1 MSEWVEYTLGDLC
14 VLIGGGTPKT
24 NKSEYWNGDIP
35 WLSVSDFNNGRK
47 YCYDA
52 EKKITELG
60 LLESSTK
67 ILRKGQIIISARGTV
82 GIIAMIGKD
91 MAFNQSNYGIT
102 AVESL
107 TTNDFLYYLLKF
119 CVPNLLN
126 ASYGAVFDTIT
137 KNTFNQIQIDLPPLQ
152 EQKAI
157 AAVLSS
163 LDDKIDLLHRQN
175 QTLEAMAE
183 TLFRQWLST
192 VELEE
197 KPFST
202 IISSTL
208 GGEWGKEHLEGDY
221 DTEVNCIRGT
231 DIADMLT
238 GLPSR
243 APLRYVKKK
252 KYDSIKPQTGDVI
265 IEISSGTED
274 QSTGRCVYLND
285 LSFRLFDRPI
295 VFSNFCR
302 LIRPIRKEY
311 SLFLYLYLN
320 YLYKQDEFFNIENG
334 SSGIKNL
341 DYKYLLNDLGYL
353 LPVDTDA
360 IELLDQD
367 LKEYF
372 VKINSNKLQ
381 IKSLTA
387 LRDTLLPK
395 LMSGEVRVKI
405 S

>member
-1 MSEWVEYTLGDLC
+1 MSEWVEYQLNEILEIKYGKDHKTVADGNIPIYGSGGLMRYGDRYLYNKESI
-14 VLIGGGTPKT
+14 LIP
-24 NKSEYWNGDIP
+24 
-35 WLSVSDFNNGRK
+35 
-47 YCYDA
+47 
-52 EKKITELG
+52 
-60 LLESSTK
+60 
-67 ILRKGQIIISARGTV
+67 RKGTLNNIIYKNEPFWTVDTMFYTILDSEIVVPKYLYYNLKMINFNSMNVGSAV
-82 GIIAMIGKD
+82 P
-91 MAFNQSNYGIT
+91 
-102 AVESL
+102 SL
-107 TTNDFLYYLLKF
+107 TVQVLSEIK
-119 CVPNLLN
+119 V
-126 ASYGAVFDTIT
+126 
-137 KNTFNQIQIDLPPLQ
+137 DLPPLQ

-265 IEISSGTED
+265 IEISGGTED